1 MSLSRY
7 PARLLA
13 GALLSLGAHAS
24 SLAAQAAPAAPRTN
38 HVVLVV
44 SSAGRDSGRTHPG
57 FEMSELS
64 QAWLIF
70 TRNGFR
76 VTIASPTGGAVEPDK
91 FDRQSEHNAAF
102 VADKEAISQLAATR
116 RTASLDAA
124 EFDALMVIGGKGAM
138 FDLPRDTALARLAGA
153 LYDRGGVV
161 SAVCHGPAGLL
172 RARTRD
178 GQLLLAGRAVTG
190 YTNEEETVFGKQWRA
205 SFPFLLEDEA
215 RRIGARWEE
224 SPLMMPHVTVHDRLI
239 TGQNPF
245 GTPGA
250 SEAVIRV
257 LGRTPVAR
265 TPWKEEA
272 AVYAAQEL
280 LTQEPSVA
288 RRNLAAQYKAV
299 QVEILGLLGYYQLQA
314 ATTDADVQRATFLM
328 ELASPYM
335 PAPELSLAL
344 ASAYRRLGRPGDA
357 RALAT
362 DVAAR
367 HKAHEKEARALLAT
381 LPQ

>member
-1 MSLSRY
+1 
-7 PARLLA
+7 
-13 GALLSLGAHAS
+13 
-24 SLAAQAAPAAPRTN
+24 
-38 HVVLVV
+38 
-44 SSAGRDSGRTHPG
+44 
-57 FEMSELS
+57 
-64 QAWLIF
+64 
-70 TRNGFR
+70 
-76 VTIASPTGGAVEPDK
+76 
-91 FDRQSEHNAAF
+91 
-102 VADKEAISQLAATR
+102 
-116 RTASLDAA
+116 
-124 EFDALMVIGGKGAM
+124 MVIGGKGAM
-138 FDLPRDTALARLAGA
+138 FDLPRDTVLARLAGA

-178 GQLLLAGRAVTG
+178 GQWLMAGRAVTG

-245 GTPGA
+245 ATPEA
-250 SEAVIRV
+250 SEAVLRV

-265 TPWKEEA
+265 ARGKEEA
-272 AVYAAQEL
+272 AVYAAREL
-280 LTQEPSVA
+280 LTQAPAVA
-288 RRNLAAQYKAV
+288 RRRLAEQYKTL
-299 QVEILGLLGYYQLQA
+299 QVEIIGLLGYYQLQA
-314 ATTDADVQRATFLM
+314 ASTESDVQRATALM

-335 PAPELSLAL
+335 PAPQLSLAL
-344 ASAYRRLGRPGDA
+344 ASAYRRLGRSGEA
-357 RALAT
+357 RAIAA

-367 HKAHEKEARALLAT
+367 HTSHEKDARALLAT